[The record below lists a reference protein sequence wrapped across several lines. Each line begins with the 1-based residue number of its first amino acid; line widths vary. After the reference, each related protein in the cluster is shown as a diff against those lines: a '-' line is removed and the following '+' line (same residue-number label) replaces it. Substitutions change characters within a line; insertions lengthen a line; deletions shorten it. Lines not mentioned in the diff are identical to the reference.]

1 MTDFDGSIWFAQDN
15 DEIHPVCI
23 VKRAKNKL
31 QALNEKGRELKLSEE
46 KLLWQHAKQLSEQT
60 HWSETAIQIQSQ
72 VERLATTIDI
82 SLLWESATEM
92 DMTEMDDLADLYFGG
107 EIQTEHLAAIW
118 YSLAQDKIH
127 FKRKGKIWEPRTQT
141 QITELQ
147 TQRIKEQQKARE
159 FSMANEWLQTA
170 VKAKKTLTVSESI
183 APFVEKLE
191 NWLRGDADKIV
202 NELIPP
208 LADQLKIKPRELVF
222 DLFQK
227 LGKIAEDADRD
238 VIIAGLKPEFPP
250 AVQEVAENTARW
262 LPPESHDIT
271 SLSFSIDDEETREVD
286 DALSIEREGEQW
298 KITIAIADPECV
310 VKRGDVLDREAM
322 RRGTTVYLPTQTV
335 LMLPEQISCDIASL
349 SAEQVRSSIVIRAWL
364 DDEGQLQNSQ
374 ISRESI
380 QVQQRLSYTEADALM
395 TDANSEVGQQLQSLS
410 LVSQK
415 LHAQRIAEGAFTLQ
429 RPEFKLIIDEN
440 QQVSVT
446 IIERHSPSRLLVA
459 EMMILAN
466 HIAAKYA
473 QQHQV
478 PIIYRAQEPP
488 LEDIPEEAATDPVQF
503 MKVRK
508 SLRPSTL
515 SLEAGPHSGLGLSVY
530 TQLTSPLRRFADLV
544 IQRQLVAH
552 VVGEPQPYDQQELYK
567 VLETA
572 ERTAKAAKQV
582 EGEAKRRWFLKYL
595 DTHRDI
601 TIDSVILEPVKN
613 IGYKVEM
620 QPWGVD
626 AFLGTSERFEM
637 GDVATTAVDKIRVNM
652 GNVKLKLV
660 N

>member
-15 DEIHPVCI
+15 DEIHPICI

-46 KLLWQHAKQLSEQT
+46 KLLWQHTKSLNEQT
-60 HWSETAIQIQSQ
+60 HWSETVAGIQSQ
-72 VERLATTIDI
+72 VERLATTIDM

-92 DMTEMDDLADLYFGG
+92 GITEMDDLADLYFGG
-107 EIQTEHLAAIW
+107 EIHPEHLAAIW
-118 YSLAQDKIH
+118 YSLAQDKIY
-127 FKRKGKIWEPRTQT
+127 FKRKGKIWEPRTQA

-147 TQRIKEQQKARE
+147 TQRRKEQQKAWE
-159 FSMANEWLQTA
+159 FSIASDWLQTA
-170 VKAKKTLTVSESI
+170 IKAKKALIVTESI
-183 APFVEKLE
+183 VPFVEKLE
-191 NWLRGDADKIV
+191 NWLRGDAEKIV

-208 LADQLKIKPRELVF
+208 LAEQLRIKPRELV
-222 DLFQK
+222 LNILQK
-227 LGKIAEDADRD
+227 LGKVAEDADRD
-238 VIIAGLKPEFPP
+238 VIVAGLKPEFPP
-250 AVQEVAENTARW
+250 AVQEVAENMACW
-262 LPPESHDIT
+262 LPPESHEIT
-271 SLSFSIDDEETREVD
+271 PLAFSIDDEETREVD
-286 DALSIEREGEQW
+286 DALAIERDGEHW

-335 LMLPEQISCDIASL
+335 LMLPERISCDIASL
-349 SAEQVRSSIVIRAWL
+349 SAGQARSSIVLKAWL
-364 DDEGQLQNSQ
+364 NEQGQLQNSK

-380 QVQQRLSYTEADALM
+380 QVQHRLSYSEADKLM
-395 TDANSEVGQQLQSLS
+395 EEAQNEIGQQLKALS
-410 LVSQK
+410 EVSQK
-415 LHAQRIAEGAFTLQ
+415 LHAQRMTEGAFTLQ
-429 RPEFKLIIDEN
+429 RPEYKLSIDEN
-440 QQVSVT
+440 KKISV
-446 IIERHSPSRLLVA
+446 IMIDRHSPSRSLVA

-488 LEDIPEEAATDPVQF
+488 LEDITEEVADPIQF
-503 MKVRK
+503 MRIRK

-515 SLEAGPHSGLGLSVY
+515 SLEAGAHSGLGLSVY

-544 IQRQLVAH
+544 MQRQLVAH
-552 VVGEPQPYDQQELYK
+552 VVGESQPYDHQELYK
-567 VLETA
+567 VLEMA

-582 EGEAKRRWFLKYL
+582 ENEAKRRWFLKYL
-595 DTHRDI
+595 EDNRAM
-601 TIDSVILEPVKN
+601 TINSVVLEPVKN

-626 AFLGTSERFEM
+626 AFLGASKRLEI
-637 GDVATTAVDKIRVNM
+637 GDIVATMVDKIRISM

-660 N
+660 D